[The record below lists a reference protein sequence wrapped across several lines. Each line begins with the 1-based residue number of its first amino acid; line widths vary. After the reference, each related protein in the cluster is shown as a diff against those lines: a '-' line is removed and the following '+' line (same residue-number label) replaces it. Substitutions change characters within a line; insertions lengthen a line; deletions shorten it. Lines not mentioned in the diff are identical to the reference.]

1 MQIIDTYINICTEL
15 FFIFCFI
22 HDQLPWTNFIK
33 NKKRRHRKINANYKK
48 REIHNVWKE
57 QEENKNIQV
66 TNKKLYIFYNSRSQ
80 KEKKKPKRNKKEEIF
95 ALKKTEKKKNLMES
109 GFCGEKKQSTFF
121 CVLFDEGE
129 VRNDIEGGMAWW
141 QNIKKWTEKNIETIK
156 NEKNPVTQL
165 WNI

>member
-95 ALKKTEKKKNLMES
+95 ALKKTEKKKISWNRVFAGKRNSLHFFVCYLM
-109 GFCGEKKQSTFF
+109 K
-121 CVLFDEGE
+121 V
-129 VRNDIEGGMAWW
+129 
-141 QNIKKWTEKNIETIK
+141 KWGTTTKEEWHDGRI
-156 NEKNPVTQL
+156 
-165 WNI
+165 